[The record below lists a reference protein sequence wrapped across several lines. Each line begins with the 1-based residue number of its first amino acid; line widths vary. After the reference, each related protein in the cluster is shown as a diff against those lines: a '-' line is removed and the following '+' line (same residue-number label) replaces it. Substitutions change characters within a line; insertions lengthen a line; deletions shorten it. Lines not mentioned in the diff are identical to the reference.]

1 MHSSQGGSQQVPG
14 CGRRLQL
21 VRPCPVRCSLSIT
34 AASSAAAPVPH
45 IRATRLT
52 APQRSFLPAPQLRL
66 FVCNNDDTIKVYGLQ
81 GGTLA
86 TVLRCPVAINYCAL
100 SPSGR

>member
-1 MHSSQGGSQQVPG
+1 MCATWWLPTNLCSIFVFP
-14 CGRRLQL
+14 
-21 VRPCPVRCSLSIT
+21 PV
-34 AASSAAAPVPH
+34 
-45 IRATRLT
+45 
-52 APQRSFLPAPQLRL
+52 QLRL
-66 FVCNNDDTIKVYGLQ
+66 FVCNNDDTIKMYSLS

>member
-1 MHSSQGGSQQVPG
+1 MVGLLPAWP
-14 CGRRLQL
+14 R
-21 VRPCPVRCSLSIT
+21 
-34 AASSAAAPVPH
+34 AAAPL
-45 IRATRLT
+45 RGATAALPPT
-52 APQRSFLPAPQLRL
+52 AAALGALPFPPSLQLRL
-66 FVCNNDDTIKVYGLQ
+66 FVCNNDDTIKVYGLS